1 MTLLP
6 GPGCEQPI
14 TFVHRNLVWGRDR
27 EEVWAVYRLAMAP
40 YEGRIRRE
48 KIDLLADLAMAGAAL
63 ERDFTLLRV
72 TRPWSVDAY
81 VRGARLTLDRRHG
94 HAERWHAY
102 LDAQRDM
109 LDARGIA
116 RPEAYLSV
124 RLSGSAR
131 TIEER
136 LAAVLGAAR
145 RRDRSQLRRL
155 LGLDDPRAI
164 SRRELERLL
173 DDERRVSL
181 SLIDYLDCEPASTRE
196 LQWLIR
202 RGLCRG
208 VGEPEIDEQFLPQA
222 LVLDD
227 DGEQRFVPLEHDLL
241 RLFDAPITIEPRGLL
256 VESELGDSH
265 QAFLTFGAL
274 PDAVEFPGRRAELLF
289 APLEALDFPVDAA
302 FSARFV
308 PNDAALAL
316 TRKRIIDADNI
327 WREENL
333 GDHGPGA
340 QTAERPQ
347 AAREL
352 EQYLTDG
359 ARPPLLRAAISLAVG
374 APTRDELEQR
384 VERVRRE
391 YAGAPKLMRPLGDQ
405 LRLFC
410 GHLPGQP
417 STVPD
422 YDDYLTVEQFG
433 AMVPIAT
440 SAVGS
445 GAGPYIG
452 RTLSATGQPVLLDLS
467 EAARASRPP
476 SILCAGTPG
485 GGKTMLLQLLLY
497 QAFLQG
503 SVICDIDP
511 KGDHRLCDLPGL
523 AEHTEVI
530 ELAGHERWRGL
541 LDPLRIGDDDARED
555 LATNFLIDL
564 LPAPFPAEWRTEIRR
579 AVQAVV
585 AANRIKTPSCR
596 HVLHALAGGSDD
608 VARAAGRAIEVYAD
622 TGLAQLGFAAQDSPP
637 PLAGSK
643 QITSIRIRRLP
654 RPLPGTP
661 RSELSED
668 ERIGQAVLRLLAAY
682 AMRLMST
689 DRTRHK
695 VLGFDE
701 AWFLLQDAAG
711 RRLVEHLNRWGR
723 SEFATPILL
732 THLIADVEEIDNLI
746 GARFIF
752 GQESDSEAAKALALL
767 RLDADDERLRQ
778 RLLSYREG
786 RAMFRDYDG
795 RVAAI
800 HVDPG
805 AELLAAFD
813 TTPGTHDASADD
825 EIAA

>member
-1 MTLLP
+1 M
-6 GPGCEQPI
+6 
-14 TFVHRNLVWGRDR
+14 
-27 EEVWAVYRLAMAP
+27 LARA
-40 YEGRIRRE
+40 
-48 KIDLLADLAMAGAAL
+48 
-63 ERDFTLLRV
+63 
-72 TRPWSVDAY
+72 
-81 VRGARLTLDRRHG
+81 
-94 HAERWHAY
+94 
-102 LDAQRDM
+102 
-109 LDARGIA
+109 
-116 RPEAYLSV
+116 
-124 RLSGSAR
+124 
-131 TIEER
+131 
-136 LAAVLGAAR
+136 LGAAR
-145 RRDRSQLRRL
+145 RGDRGQLRRV
-155 LGLDDPRAI
+155 LGLDDPRGIA
-164 SRRELERLL
+164 RRELDRLL
-173 DDERRVSL
+173 GEERRARL
-181 SLIDYLDCEPASTRE
+181 SLADYLECEPASTRE

-208 VGEPEIDEQFLPQA
+208 LGEPEIDEQFMPQA
-222 LVLDD
+222 LVVDD
-227 DGEQRFVPLEHDLL
+227 DGGGRFVPLEHDVL
-241 RLFDAPITIEPRGLL
+241 RLFDSPITVEPRCLR
-256 VESELGDSH
+256 VDSELGESH

-316 TRKRIIDADNI
+316 TRRRIIDADNI

-340 QTAERPQ
+340 QTAERPH

-352 EQYLTDG
+352 EEYLTDG
-359 ARPPLLRAAISLAVG
+359 ARPPLLRASISLAIG
-374 APTRDELEQR
+374 APSREELEER

-391 YAGAPKLMRPLGDQ
+391 YGGAPKLMRPLGDQ
-405 LRLFC
+405 LRLFVA
-410 GHLPGQP
+410 HLPGQLSP
-417 STVPD
+417 VPD

-440 SAVGS
+440 SAVGTE
-445 GAGPYIG
+445 AGPYIG
-452 RTLSATGQPVLLDLS
+452 RTLSASGQPVLLDLS

-485 GGKTMLLQLLLY
+485 SGKTMLLQLLLY

-503 SVICDIDP
+503 SLICDIDP
-511 KGDHRLCDLPGL
+511 KGDHRLCELPGV

-530 ELAGHERWRGL
+530 ELSGSARWRGL
-541 LDPLRIGDDDARED
+541 LDPLRIADEDARED
-555 LATNFLIDL
+555 LTTNFLVDL

-585 AANRIKTPSCR
+585 AGHRIKTPSCR
-596 HVLHALAGGSDD
+596 QVLDELARGDEA
-608 VARAAGRAIEVYAD
+608 ARAAGRAIEVFAE
-622 TGLAQLGFAAQDSPP
+622 TGLAQLGFAAPDAPP
-637 PLAGSK
+637 PQAGSS
-643 QITSIRIRRLP
+643 QVTSIRIRRLP

-661 RSELSED
+661 KSELSED

-682 AMRLMST
+682 AMRLMSC

-711 RRLVEHLNRWGR
+711 RRLIEHLNRWGR
-723 SEFATPILL
+723 SEFATPVLL
-732 THLIADVEEIDNLI
+732 THLISDVEEIDNLI

-752 GQESDSEAAKALALL
+752 GQESEAEAAKGLRLL

-786 RAMFRDYDG
+786 RTMFRDYDG
-795 RVAAI
+795 RVAAMHI
-800 HVDPG
+800 DPSP
-805 AELLAAFD
+805 ELLAAFD
-813 TTPGTHDASADD
+813 TTPGARAGSAGD
-825 EIAA
+825 EMAA

>member
-1 MTLLP
+1 MRLLP
-6 GPGCEQPI
+6 VVGCEQPI
-14 TFVHRNLVWGRDR
+14 TFVHGNLLWGRDR

-40 YEGRIRRE
+40 YEGRVRRE
-48 KIDLLADLAMAGAAL
+48 KLDLLADLAMAAAAL
-63 ERDFTLLRV
+63 ERDFSLLRV
-72 TRPWSVDAY
+72 TRPWSVDSY
-81 VRGARLTLDRRHG
+81 VRGAQHTLDRRHG
-94 HAERWHAY
+94 HPDRWNEY
-102 LDAQRDM
+102 LDAQRGA
-109 LDARGIA
+109 LDVRRIA

-124 RLSGSAR
+124 RLAGSTR
-131 TIEER
+131 SIEDR
-136 LAAVLGAAR
+136 LAAVLDAAR
-145 RRDRSQLRRL
+145 RRDRPQVKRL
-155 LGLDDPRAI
+155 LGLEDARGIA
-164 SRRELERLL
+164 RRELERLL
-173 DDERRVSL
+173 GEERRTAL
-181 SLIDYLDCEPASTRE
+181 SLGDYLDCEPASTRE

-208 VGEPEIDEQFLPQA
+208 LGEPEIDEHFLPQA
-222 LVLDD
+222 LILDD
-227 DGEQRFVPLEHDLL
+227 GDRRRFVPLEHDLL
-241 RLFDAPITIEPRGLL
+241 RLFDAPITIETRGLR
-256 VESELGDSH
+256 VESELGESH
-265 QAFLTFGAL
+265 QAFLVFGAL
-274 PDAVEFPGRRAELLF
+274 PEAVEFPGRRAELLF
-289 APLEALDFPVDAA
+289 APLAALDFPVDAA

-316 TRKRIIDADNI
+316 TRRRIIDADNI
-327 WREENL
+327 WQEENL

-352 EQYLTDG
+352 EEYLTDG
-359 ARPPLLRAAISLAVG
+359 ARPPLLRASISLAVG
-374 APTRDELEQR
+374 ARTREELEER

-405 LRLFC
+405 LRLFT

-417 STVPD
+417 SPVPD

-445 GAGPYIG
+445 EAGPYIA
-452 RTLSATGQPVLLDLS
+452 RTLSASAQPVLLDLT

-511 KGDHRLCDLPGL
+511 KGDHRLCELPGV
-523 AEHTEVI
+523 AEHAEVI
-530 ELAGHERWRGL
+530 ELAGHSGCRGL
-541 LDPLRIGDDDARED
+541 LDPLRIADDDARED

-585 AANRIKTPSCR
+585 AANRIRTPSCR
-596 HVLHALAGGSDD
+596 DVLVELAAGDD
-608 VARAAGRAIEVYAD
+608 VARAAGRAIDVYAD
-622 TGLAQLGFAAQDSPP
+622 TGLAQLGFASPESPP
-637 PLAGSK
+637 PQAGAK
-643 QITSIRIRRLP
+643 QITSIRIRALP

-682 AMRLMST
+682 AMRLMSC

-752 GQESDSEAAKALALL
+752 GQESESEAAKALALL

-800 HVDPG
+800 CVDPG

-813 TTPGTHDASADD
+813 TTPGTRDPTTGD

>member
-1 MTLLP
+1 
-6 GPGCEQPI
+6 
-14 TFVHRNLVWGRDR
+14 
-27 EEVWAVYRLAMAP
+27 
-40 YEGRIRRE
+40 
-48 KIDLLADLAMAGAAL
+48 
-63 ERDFTLLRV
+63 
-72 TRPWSVDAY
+72 
-81 VRGARLTLDRRHG
+81 
-94 HAERWHAY
+94 
-102 LDAQRDM
+102 
-109 LDARGIA
+109 
-116 RPEAYLSV
+116 
-124 RLSGSAR
+124 
-131 TIEER
+131 
-136 LAAVLGAAR
+136 
-145 RRDRSQLRRL
+145 
-155 LGLDDPRAI
+155 
-164 SRRELERLL
+164 
-173 DDERRVSL
+173 
-181 SLIDYLDCEPASTRE
+181 
-196 LQWLIR
+196 
-202 RGLCRG
+202 
-208 VGEPEIDEQFLPQA
+208 
-222 LVLDD
+222 
-227 DGEQRFVPLEHDLL
+227 
-241 RLFDAPITIEPRGLL
+241 
-256 VESELGDSH
+256 
-265 QAFLTFGAL
+265 
-274 PDAVEFPGRRAELLF
+274 
-289 APLEALDFPVDAA
+289 
-302 FSARFV
+302 
-308 PNDAALAL
+308 
-316 TRKRIIDADNI
+316 
-327 WREENL
+327 
-333 GDHGPGA
+333 
-340 QTAERPQ
+340 
-347 AAREL
+347 
-352 EQYLTDG
+352 
-359 ARPPLLRAAISLAVG
+359 
-374 APTRDELEQR
+374 
-384 VERVRRE
+384 
-391 YAGAPKLMRPLGDQ
+391 MRPLGDQ

-410 GHLPGQP
+410 AHLPGQP

-445 GAGPYIG
+445 QAGPYIG
-452 RTLSATGQPVLLDLS
+452 RTLSASGQPVLLDLS

-485 GGKTMLLQLLLY
+485 AGKTMLLQLLLY

-503 SVICDIDP
+503 SLICDIDP

-530 ELAGHERWRGL
+530 ELSGDARWRGL
-541 LDPLRIGDDDARED
+541 LDPLRIADEGARED

-596 HVLHALAGGSDD
+596 HVLGELGRGDD
-608 VARAAGRAIEVYAD
+608 VARAAGRAIEVFAE
-622 TGLAQLGFAAQDSPP
+622 TGLAQLGFAAPDSPP
-637 PLAGSK
+637 PQAGCK

-661 RSELSED
+661 KSELSED

-682 AMRLMST
+682 AMRLMSS

-752 GQESDSEAAKALALL
+752 GQESESEAAKALALL

-778 RLLSYREG
+778 RLLSYRAG

-800 HVDPG
+800 GVDPG
-805 AELLAAFD
+805 AELLDAFD
-813 TTPGTHDASADD
+813 TTPGERDGSAGD
-825 EIAA
+825 EMAA